1 MPYPGANSEFS
12 MPADESETDDHS
24 SGTGLTPP
32 VRVMSPEIA
41 ARENTHVRYSRLL
54 VMFVLACSALG
65 VGYLTYSFVTNG
77 EEDDFELQ
85 VR

>member
-1 MPYPGANSEFS
+1 
-12 MPADESETDDHS
+12 MPADESETDD
-24 SGTGLTPP
+24 TPP
-32 VRVMSPEIA
+32 VPIMSPEIA